1 MPTDG
6 KLEIKNGASITGK
19 TAVYVKSGIIT
30 ILGGTLKG
38 TGDKAAYSH
47 NGNGANAT
55 GDALVVD
62 NCGYPGGAPK
72 VTISGGTFTSANNRG
87 IGSYYGNTATA
98 LAHVHA
104 SSNTIKI
111 HDSSVDTKWH
121 EIWVTEESGYKLVQ
135 GWTVTFKDGEAE
147 PELDRQE
154 IESGKKAT
162 APNPAPTK
170 TGYAFKEWQK
180 GGQTYDFDTS
190 VTADITLTANWTANT
205 YTVAFDKNEGAGT
218 MASQS
223 FTYDVEQALTAN
235 SFTRE
240 GYSFDSWNTAANGSG
255 TKYADKVKVKNLAS
269 ANGASVTLYA
279 QWKANKYTIT
289 FDTDGGSKIDPI
301 TKDYNAT
308 VTAPADP
315 TKEGYTFKGWDQT
328 IPATMPAEDLTV
340 KAQWT
345 VNQYTITFDTDGGSK
360 IDSVKVAFGTAV
372 KAPADPTKE
381 GYTFKGWSPALPA
394 TMPAKNLTV
403 KAQWTANQYTITFDT
418 DGGSKIDAI
427 KQDFGT
433 AVKAPK
439 DPTKAGYTFKGWSPE
454 LPKTMPAKDLTVK
467 TRWTANQYTITF
479 DTDGGSEVEAIKQG
493 FGTEVKAPADPTKTG
508 YTFQGWSPELPK
520 TIPAKNLTVKAQWK
534 ANGYTVA
541 FDKNG
546 GAGAMAAESFTY
558 DAEQKLTA
566 NAFTRSGYTF
576 TGWNTKA
583 DGSGQAYADQQSVK
597 NLSAEDGATVTLYAQ
612 WSKDTAPS
620 MMLAIATASG
630 RTAMRVKWTKVKGA
644 DGYDV
649 FMSKC
654 GASEF
659 RRVGSVKASASRV
672 VTVRK
677 LERSTEY
684 KFYVKAWTRKNGK
697 KTYIVTSPTA
707 HALTGGANAR
717 YTNPSK
723 VSVKRSSYTL
733 KVGKTATIRA
743 TVTGLKKGKEV
754 LNHVG
759 LVRYITS
766 NAKVAKVNS
775 KGKIVAKGK
784 GTCTI
789 YVIATNGVYA
799 KVKVTVK

>member
-1 MPTDG
+1 VIVYGDGEGATAKTPVLNVYGKVNSTQTKADEGTISANGSDRSKPEIYIHDGAEVKSDYGVAVYMPTDG

-47 NGNGANAT
+47 NGNGASAT

-205 YTVAFDKNEGAGT
+205 
-218 MASQS
+218 
-223 FTYDVEQALTAN
+223 
-235 SFTRE
+235 
-240 GYSFDSWNTAANGSG
+240 
-255 TKYADKVKVKNLAS
+255 
-269 ANGASVTLYA
+269 
-279 QWKANKYTIT
+279 
-289 FDTDGGSKIDPI
+289 
-301 TKDYNAT
+301 
-308 VTAPADP
+308 
-315 TKEGYTFKGWDQT
+315 
-328 IPATMPAEDLTV
+328 
-340 KAQWT
+340 
-345 VNQYTITFDTDGGSK
+345 
-360 IDSVKVAFGTAV
+360 
-372 KAPADPTKE
+372 
-381 GYTFKGWSPALPA
+381 
-394 TMPAKNLTV
+394 
-403 KAQWTANQYTITFDT
+403 
-418 DGGSKIDAI
+418 
-427 KQDFGT
+427 
-433 AVKAPK
+433 
-439 DPTKAGYTFKGWSPE
+439 
-454 LPKTMPAKDLTVK
+454 
-467 TRWTANQYTITF
+467 
-479 DTDGGSEVEAIKQG
+479 
-493 FGTEVKAPADPTKTG
+493 
-508 YTFQGWSPELPK
+508 
-520 TIPAKNLTVKAQWK
+520 
-534 ANGYTVA
+534 YTVA